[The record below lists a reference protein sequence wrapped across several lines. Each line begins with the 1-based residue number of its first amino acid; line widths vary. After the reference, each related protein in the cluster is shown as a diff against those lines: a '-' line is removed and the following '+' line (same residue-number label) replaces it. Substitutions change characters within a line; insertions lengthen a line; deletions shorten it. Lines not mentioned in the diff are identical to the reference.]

1 MVSKLTTH
9 VLNPRGM
16 HNNKTGTKKS
26 VKGNCKLFFC
36 ELNCTLFLS
45 AGPMERTNE
54 FLDFATQIVSSPV
67 RSKPARKPS
76 VLVEKAVATV
86 RNEMLKMS

>member
-1 MVSKLTTH
+1 
-9 VLNPRGM
+9 M
-16 HNNKTGTKKS
+16 HNNKTGIKKS
-26 VKGNCKLFFC
+26 VKDNCKLC

-86 RNEMLKMS
+86 RNIMLVMSQI